1 MTAAEFDSLFDLICD
16 KVGSDYFSDPEK
28 ESFINLAQY
37 SVIDGLLFP
46 QRRNQEKKDNDVF
59 EFSYQNSMVQGL
71 SQLHLILTVAIES
84 PQTVLFS
91 ELSTAIL
98 GDYEVTAD
106 PYKIIN
112 VTLPTDVVGGVPQWN
127 AKFVGTQ
134 LGSNSIYKNLR
145 FGKNTDVRYATYTIR
160 QHLGSAEDR
169 EIFWSAPLVLAE
181 DISVELIRTPAPFDI
196 SSSQTCEVDAIY
208 HPEILFRALQLA
220 GIAIRESEFYEM
232 TNIEQTKEA

>member
-91 ELSTAIL
+91 QLSTAIL

-160 QHLGSAEDR
+160 QNYGSAEDR
-169 EIFWSAPLVLAE
+169 EIFWSAPLVAADE
-181 DISVELIRTPAPFDI
+181 ISVELIRTPAPFDI

>member
-71 SQLHLILTVAIES
+71 SQLHLILAVGIDS
-84 PQTVLFS
+84 PQTALFS
-91 ELSTAIL
+91 ELSTRIL
-98 GDYEVTAD
+98 ADYEVAAD
-106 PYKIIN
+106 PYKIIS
-112 VTLPTDVVGGVPQWN
+112 VTLPTDVAGGVPQWN

-134 LGSNSIYKNLR
+134 RGSNSIYKNLR

-160 QHLGSAEDR
+160 QHLSSADDR
-169 EIFWSAPLVLAE
+169 EIFWSAPLVVADE
-181 DISVELIRTPAPFDI
+181 IEVELIRTPVPFDI

>member
-71 SQLHLILTVAIES
+71 SQLHLILTAAIES
-84 PQTVLFS
+84 PQTILFS
-91 ELSTAIL
+91 QLSTAIL

-169 EIFWSAPLVLAE
+169 EIFWSAPLVAADE
-181 DISVELIRTPAPFDI
+181 ISVELIRTPAPFDI

>member
-84 PQTVLFS
+84 PQTILFS
-91 ELSTAIL
+91 QLSTAIL

-160 QHLGSAEDR
+160 QNYGSAEDR
-169 EIFWSAPLVLAE
+169 EIFWSAPLVAADE
-181 DISVELIRTPAPFDI
+181 ISVELIRTPAPFDI

>member
-71 SQLHLILTVAIES
+71 SQLHLILAVAIES
-84 PQTVLFS
+84 PQTALFS
-91 ELSTAIL
+91 ELSTRIL
-98 GDYEVTAD
+98 ADYEVAAD
-106 PYKIIN
+106 PYKIIS
-112 VTLPTDVVGGVPQWN
+112 VTLPTDVVGGLPQWN

-134 LGSNSIYKNLR
+134 RGSNSIYKNLR

-160 QHLGSAEDR
+160 QHLSSAEDR
-169 EIFWSAPLVLAE
+169 EIFWSAPLVLADE
-181 DISVELIRTPAPFDI
+181 ISVELIRTPAPFDI

>member
-160 QHLGSAEDR
+160 QNYGSAEDR
-169 EIFWSAPLVLAE
+169 EIFWSAPLVAADE
-181 DISVELIRTPAPFDI
+181 ISVELIRTPAPFDI

>member
-71 SQLHLILTVAIES
+71 SQLHLILTVAIAS

-160 QHLGSAEDR
+160 QNYGSAEDR
-169 EIFWSAPLVLAE
+169 EIFWSAPLVLADE
-181 DISVELIRTPAPFDI
+181 ISVELIRTPAPFDI

>member
-71 SQLHLILTVAIES
+71 SQLHLVISPIAASTSQTLLFSDISADILTIYGVVA
-84 PQTVLFS
+84 Q
-91 ELSTAIL
+91 
-98 GDYEVTAD
+98 

-112 VTLPTDVVGGVPQWN
+112 FTLPTDAANQIPQWN

-134 LGSNSIYKNLR
+134 QGSNSIYKNLR
-145 FGKNTDVRYATYTIR
+145 FGKNTDVRYATYNIR
-160 QHLGSAEDR
+160 KSSTSEEK
-169 EIFWSAPLVLAE
+169 EIYWTAPLLLVAGVG
-181 DISVELIRTPAPFDI
+181 VELIRTPVPFDI